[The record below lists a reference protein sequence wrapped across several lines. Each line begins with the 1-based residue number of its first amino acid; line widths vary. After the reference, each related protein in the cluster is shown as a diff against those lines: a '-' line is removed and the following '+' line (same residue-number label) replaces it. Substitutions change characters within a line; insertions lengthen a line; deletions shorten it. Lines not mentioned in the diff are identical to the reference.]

1 MSKVEE
7 KGRPKYSK
15 FDKMEISV
23 LEAILQADF
32 DAPEAERL
40 DVEAVI
46 YISNLLAER
55 QETPKTDVN
64 KAKEE
69 FFKYYYPLEK
79 SIYDFDDENDN
90 NFESVSDTDKHKIAG
105 TIDNV
110 VPFGKRLWRN
120 FASIAAVFVIFMF
133 GGTLTAYAFGY
144 DPFAAVARW
153 NDEHFWFEKT
163 INTSEITDVLSDYSD
178 VEYLVPKWLPEGFE
192 FENVDIIPYSDGC
205 HIRSSF
211 VKNTE
216 DEEQHI
222 YINYR
227 QGMPNMQSHYEKTS
241 DDAIKYEKGGVEH
254 YIIKNSTNLTIVWLS
269 DDLECSIVGR
279 FSVAEAK
286 KIINSLYN

>member
-15 FDKMEISV
+15 FDKMDTSV
-23 LEAILQADF
+23 LEAILRADF

-40 DVEAVI
+40 DVEVII

-55 QETPKTDVN
+55 QEIPQPDVN

-79 SIYDFDDENDN
+79 SIYDFDDEDDN
-90 NFESVSDTDKHKIAG
+90 NFEVETDTNKAASTMDK
-105 TIDNV
+105 V
-110 VPFGKRLWRN
+110 LPFRKRLWRK
-120 FASIAAVFVIFMF
+120 FASAAAVFVIFMF

-153 NDEHFWFEKT
+153 NDEHFWFEKQ
-163 INTSEITDVLSDYSD
+163 INTTEITDILSDYSD
-178 VEYLVPKWLPEGFE
+178 VEHLVPKWLPEGYE
-192 FENVDIIPYSDGC
+192 FENVDIVQYPNGRI
-205 HIRSSF
+205 IRSSF
-211 VKNTE
+211 VKNV
-216 DEEQHI
+216 DNEEFHI
-222 YINYR
+222 CINYK
-227 QGMPNMQSHYEKTS
+227 QDLDNVQTIYEKTD
-241 DDAIKYEKGGVEH
+241 DDAIIYDKGGVEH
-254 YIIKNSTNLTIVWLS
+254 YIIQNSTNLTIVWLS
-269 DDLECSIVGR
+269 NDLECSIVGS

>member
-1 MSKVEE
+1 MLKVEE

-15 FDKMEISV
+15 FDKMDTSV
-23 LEAILQADF
+23 LEAILRADF

-40 DVEAVI
+40 DVEVII

-55 QETPKTDVN
+55 QEIPQPDVN

-79 SIYDFDDENDN
+79 SIYDFDDEDDN
-90 NFESVSDTDKHKIAG
+90 NFEVETDTNKAASTMDK
-105 TIDNV
+105 V
-110 VPFGKRLWRN
+110 LPFRKRLWRK
-120 FASIAAVFVIFMF
+120 FASAAAVFVIFMF

-153 NDEHFWFEKT
+153 NDEHFWFEKQ
-163 INTSEITDVLSDYSD
+163 INTTEITDILSDYSD
-178 VEYLVPKWLPEGFE
+178 VKHLVPKWLPEGYE
-192 FENVDIIPYSDGC
+192 FENVDIIPYPDGC
-205 HIRSSF
+205 IIRSSF
-211 VKNTE
+211 VKDTE

-222 YINYR
+222 FINYR

-241 DDAIKYEKGGVEH
+241 DDAIIYAKGGVEH
-254 YIIKNSTNLTIVWLS
+254 YIIHNSTNLTIVWLS

>member
-15 FDKMEISV
+15 FDKMETSV

-40 DVEAVI
+40 DVEVII

-55 QETPKTDVN
+55 QETPKPDVN

-79 SIYDFDDENDN
+79 SIYDFGDEDDN
-90 NFESVSDTDKHKIAG
+90 NFELETDTHKTASKTDK
-105 TIDNV
+105 V
-110 VPFGKRLWRN
+110 VPFRKRLWRK
-120 FASIAAVFVIFMF
+120 FASAAAVFVIFMF

-153 NDEHFWFEKT
+153 NDEHFWFEKN
-163 INTSEITDVLSDYSD
+163 INTAEITDILSDYSD
-178 VEYLVPKWLPEGFE
+178 VEHLVPKWLPKGFE
-192 FENVDIIPYSDGC
+192 FEAVNIIPYSDGC
-205 HIRSSF
+205 HICSRF

-216 DEEQHI
+216 DDEQHI
-222 YINYR
+222 SINYY
-227 QGMPNMQSHYEKTS
+227 QGMVNMQSHYEKTS
-241 DDAIKYEKGGVEH
+241 DDAIRYEKGGVEH
-254 YIIKNSTNLTIVWLS
+254 YIIKNSTNLAIVWVN
-269 DDLECSIVGR
+269 DDLECSIIGR

>member
-15 FDKMEISV
+15 FDKMDTSV
-23 LEAILQADF
+23 LEAILRADF

-40 DVEAVI
+40 DVEVII

-55 QETPKTDVN
+55 QEIPQPDVN

-79 SIYDFDDENDN
+79 SIYDFDDEDDN
-90 NFESVSDTDKHKIAG
+90 NFEVETDTNKAASTMDK
-105 TIDNV
+105 V
-110 VPFGKRLWRN
+110 LPFRKRLWRK
-120 FASIAAVFVIFMF
+120 FASAAAVFVIFMF

-153 NDEHFWFEKT
+153 NDEHFWFEKQ
-163 INTSEITDVLSDYSD
+163 INTTEITDILSDYSD
-178 VEYLVPKWLPEGFE
+178 VKHLVPKWLPEGYE
-192 FENVDIIPYSDGC
+192 FENVNIVQYPNGRI
-205 HIRSSF
+205 IRSSF
-211 VKNTE
+211 VKNV
-216 DEEQHI
+216 DNEEFHI
-222 YINYR
+222 CINYK
-227 QGMPNMQSHYEKTS
+227 QDLDNVQTIYEKTD
-241 DDAIKYEKGGVEH
+241 DDAIIYDKGGVEH
-254 YIIKNSTNLTIVWLS
+254 YIIQNSTNLTIVWLS
-269 DDLECSIVGR
+269 NDLECSIVGS

>member
-15 FDKMEISV
+15 FDKMDTSV
-23 LEAILQADF
+23 LEAILRADF

-40 DVEAVI
+40 DVEVII

-55 QETPKTDVN
+55 LEIPQPDVN

-79 SIYDFDDENDN
+79 SIYDFDDEDDN
-90 NFESVSDTDKHKIAG
+90 NFEVETDTNKAASTMDK
-105 TIDNV
+105 V
-110 VPFGKRLWRN
+110 LPFRKRLWRK
-120 FASIAAVFVIFMF
+120 FASAAAVFVIFMF

-153 NDEHFWFEKT
+153 NDEHFWFEKQ
-163 INTSEITDVLSDYSD
+163 INTTEITDILSDYSD
-178 VEYLVPKWLPEGFE
+178 VEHLVPKWLPEGYE
-192 FENVDIIPYSDGC
+192 FENVDIVQYPNGRI
-205 HIRSSF
+205 IRSSF
-211 VKNTE
+211 VKNV
-216 DEEQHI
+216 DNEEFHI
-222 YINYR
+222 CINYK
-227 QGMPNMQSHYEKTS
+227 QDLDNVQTIYEKTD
-241 DDAIKYEKGGVEH
+241 DDAIIYDKGGVEH
-254 YIIKNSTNLTIVWLS
+254 YIIQNSTNLTIVWLS
-269 DDLECSIVGR
+269 NDLECSIVGS

>member
-15 FDKMEISV
+15 FDKMDTSV
-23 LEAILQADF
+23 LEAILRADF

-40 DVEAVI
+40 DVEAII

-55 QETPKTDVN
+55 RKTPQRDVD

-79 SIYDFDDENDN
+79 SIYDFGDDDDN
-90 NFESVSDTDKHKIAG
+90 LESEIDTHKAANKTDK
-105 TIDNV
+105 V
-110 VPFGKRLWRN
+110 LPFRKRLWRK
-120 FASIAAVFVIFMF
+120 FASAAAVFVIFMF

-153 NDEHFWFEKT
+153 NDEHFWFEKK
-163 INTSEITDVLSDYSD
+163 INTAEITDILSDYSD
-178 VEYLVPKWLPEGFE
+178 VEHLVPKWLPEGYE
-192 FENVDIIPYSDGC
+192 FENVDIVQYPNGRI
-205 HIRSSF
+205 IRSSF
-211 VKNTE
+211 VKNV
-216 DEEQHI
+216 DNEEFHI
-222 YINYR
+222 CINYK
-227 QGMPNMQSHYEKTS
+227 QDLDNVQTIYEKTD
-241 DDAIKYEKGGVEH
+241 DDAIIYDKGGVEH
-254 YIIKNSTNLTIVWLS
+254 YIIQNSTNLTIVWVN
-269 DDLECSIVGR
+269 DDLECSIVGS

>member
-15 FDKMEISV
+15 FDRMDTSV
-23 LEAILQADF
+23 LEAILRADF

-55 QETPKTDVN
+55 RGTSQSDVD

-79 SIYDFDDENDN
+79 SIYDFDDDDNDD
-90 NFESVSDTDKHKIAG
+90 FEPETDEHKAASKP
-105 TIDNV
+105 DNV
-110 VPFGKRLWRN
+110 VPFRKRLWRK
-120 FASIAAVFVIFMF
+120 FASAAAVFVIFMF

-153 NDEHFWFEKT
+153 NDEHFWFEKK
-163 INTSEITDVLSDYSD
+163 INTAEITDILSDYSD
-178 VEYLVPKWLPEGFE
+178 VEHLVPKWLPEGYE
-192 FENVDIIPYSDGC
+192 FENVDIVQYPNGRI
-205 HIRSSF
+205 IRSSF
-211 VKNTE
+211 VKNV
-216 DEEQHI
+216 DNEEFHI
-222 YINYR
+222 CINYK
-227 QGMPNMQSHYEKTS
+227 QDLDNVQTIYEKTD
-241 DDAIKYEKGGVEH
+241 DDAIIYDKGGVEH
-254 YIIKNSTNLTIVWLS
+254 YIIQNSTNLTIVWLS
-269 DDLECSIVGR
+269 NDLECSIVGS